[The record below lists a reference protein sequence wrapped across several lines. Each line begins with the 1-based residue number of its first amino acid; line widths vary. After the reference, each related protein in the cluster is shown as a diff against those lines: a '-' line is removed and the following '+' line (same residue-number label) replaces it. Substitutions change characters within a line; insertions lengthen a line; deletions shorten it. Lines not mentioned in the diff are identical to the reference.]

1 MKRILFIS
9 SNIHTPWGGS
19 EVLWYKS
26 ALFLQTQ
33 ATGVAVCVIARK
45 WPHTPRH
52 IQEIKDAG
60 GTVYTLPMHPTTP
73 VEYVKG
79 KLLGPVEKRRKKLLQ
94 KIAPDLLVHSMGK
107 AFEGSDWMHIA
118 AELSIPYVN
127 LVQLASELQ
136 WPSNDEVDQYRDA
149 YRSARCNCFVAKRNM
164 ELVCKQLGMELES
177 AAVVRNPI
185 NVARRILPYPDTT
198 DGFYLAL
205 PAQLVPIHKGQD
217 ILFEVLAQD
226 KWKARPFYL
235 HLYGAGEHEKS
246 LRYYCHYLGLKNV
259 LFKGYATNIE
269 ELWENNHLLVM
280 SSRMEGLPLTLVEAM
295 ACGRAAVLTDVAGM
309 NELVHEGETGF
320 LAEAVTVDS
329 FDDALERAWQAREQ
343 WQQMGIDAANRLQ
356 EHIPFDPV
364 EEFSRLLLAQL

>member
-33 ATGVAVCVIARK
+33 QVGVEVVVVARK
-45 WPHTPRH
+45 WPHVPRH

-60 GTVYTLPMHPTTP
+60 GTVYTLPMYPTTP

-136 WPSNDEVDQYRDA
+136 WPSNDEVVLYRDG
-149 YRSARCNCFVAKRNM
+149 YRGARCNCFVAKRNM
-164 ELVCKQLGMELES
+164 ELVSKQLGMEFER

-185 NVARRILPYPDTT
+185 GVDRRILPYPETVN
-198 DGFYLAL
+198 GFCMAL

-217 ILFEVLAQD
+217 ILFEVLAQN
-226 KWKARPFYL
+226 KWKTRPLYL
-235 HLYGAGEHEKS
+235 HLYGTGEHEKS
-246 LRYYCHYLGLKNV
+246 LRCYCQYLGLEKV
-259 LFKGYATNIE
+259 VFKGYATNIE
-269 ELWENNHLLVM
+269 ELWADNHLLVM

-309 NELVHEGETGF
+309 NELLREGETGF

-329 FDDALERAWQAREQ
+329 LDDALERAWQAREQ
-343 WQQMGIDAANRLQ
+343 WQQMGIEAANQLQ
-356 EHIPFDPV
+356 EHTPFDPV
-364 EEFSRLLLAQL
+364 EAFSHLLLKQL